1 MHNAV
6 PLTAVDTGSG
16 RSLAPK
22 ANARSAAQL
31 IVTSQKIVLVLITLG
46 LASCDK
52 MLDPRNEDTNRRATA
67 AAVAQYEIN
76 TEGGSAADRCIQ
88 ARLVAAAYLQAQD
101 ESNYAKWRALEE
113 ASCAEAKA
121 AD

>member
-6 PLTAVDTGSG
+6 PLTAVDIGGG

-22 ANARSAAQL
+22 ANARSAQV
-31 IVTSQKIVLVLITLG
+31 IVTSQKIVLLLVTLG

-52 MLDPRNEDTNRRATA
+52 MVDPRSNDTNRRAAA
-67 AAVAQYEIN
+67 AAVTQYEIN
-76 TEGGSAADRCIQ
+76 TEGASAADRCLQ
-88 ARLVAAAYLQAQD
+88 AGLAAAAYLQAQD

-113 ASCAEAKA
+113 ASCAETKTAR
-121 AD
+121 